1 MEDHYR
7 VVIVADTHIGAN
19 RRRWLHKMGV
29 TSGQYQ
35 KPALEARTWARD
47 NHADVFIV
55 AGDLYDQRNPLPGDY
70 LAARKLDPD
79 LVIAGNHDIPAVGFE
94 DALWSMKN
102 VMRGR
107 PSEVRDGDLQIIG
120 VPWPRPNEW
129 TQKAGSTIEEEIVET
144 RKQLLRRMK
153 IIANDIDPARPAIGI
168 GHLMLSYGGTDAE
181 APNLMLGKDVV
192 IPHENLVLL
201 PNIGVWL
208 FGHVHQEGRGYVG
221 SPQPLDFGDD
231 SIKSF
236 TVVDIYR
243 DGTIPLDL
251 PDRGSA
257 YGPVGDWW
265 YITRQIRYTTSLKL
279 LNLEAHW
286 ENEHWAFEIPHG
298 QFDGIRATIT
308 LPEGIDVDRGVV
320 EDLLADHSP
329 YVEVI
334 IDREV
339 KRAAR
344 VETEKPLKTYSPHD
358 QAEIWHEYRETEPEL
373 RDATMAAFDAITGE
387 D

>member
-7 VVIVADTHIGAN
+7 IVIVADTHVGAN
-19 RRRWLHKMGV
+19 RRRWLNKIGV
-29 TSGQYQ
+29 TAEKYNR
-35 KPALEARTWARD
+35 PALEARQWARD
-47 NHADVFIV
+47 NDADLFIV
-55 AGDLYDQRNPLPGDY
+55 AGDLFDQRNPLPGDY
-70 LAARKLDPD
+70 LDARQLDPD
-79 LVIAGNHDIPAVGFE
+79 LVVAGTHDIPAVGFE
-94 DALWSMKN
+94 DALWSMEN
-102 VMRGR
+102 VMRGT
-107 PSEVRDGDLQIIG
+107 PSEIRCADVQIIG

-144 RKQLLRRMK
+144 REQLLRGLK

-168 GHLMLSYGGTDAE
+168 GHLMLSYGGTDAS

-192 IPHENLVLL
+192 IPYEDLLAL
-201 PNIGVWL
+201 PNIGGWYL
-208 FGHVHQEGRGYVG
+208 GHVHKPGKGYVG
-221 SPQPLDFGDD
+221 STQPTDWGDLGE
-231 SIKSF
+231 KSF
-236 TVVDIYR
+236 TVVDITWSDNDAWVYE
-243 DGTIPLDL
+243 
-251 PDRGSA
+251 
-257 YGPVGDWW
+257 
-265 YITRQIRYTTSLKL
+265 TRQIPYTTSLKL

-286 ENEHWAFEIPHG
+286 ENEHWAFEIPVG

-339 KRAAR
+339 KRVAR

-358 QAEIWHEYRETEPEL
+358 QAEIWHEYRETAPEQ
-373 RDATMAAFDAITGE
+373 RVATMAKFDAITGE